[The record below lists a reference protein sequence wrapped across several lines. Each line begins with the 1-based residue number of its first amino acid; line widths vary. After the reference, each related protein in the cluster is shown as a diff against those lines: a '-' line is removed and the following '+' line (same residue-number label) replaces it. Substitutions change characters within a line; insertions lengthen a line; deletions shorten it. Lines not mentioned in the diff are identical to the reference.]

1 MAKKYAGAPKRFPEL
16 PHSDN
21 DGNKVHNEI
30 LLSLPREE
38 REIIF
43 SKLEFVRLTA
53 LSSCM
58 RLVTPSSRP
67 ISPTA
72 GWFRP

>member
-1 MAKKYAGAPKRFPEL
+1 MAKKYAGTLKRFPEL

-53 LSSCM
+53 LQ
-58 RLVTPSSRP
+58 LLHEAVTPSSRP